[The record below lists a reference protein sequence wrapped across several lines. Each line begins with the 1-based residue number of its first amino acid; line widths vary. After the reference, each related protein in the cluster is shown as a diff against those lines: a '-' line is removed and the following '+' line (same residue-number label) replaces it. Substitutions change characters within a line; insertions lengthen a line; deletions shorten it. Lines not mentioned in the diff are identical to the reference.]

1 MSGLRQLRKIVG
13 FTLVEMVMV
22 IIILGI
28 LVLGVSSF
36 VILGTRIFVESTSVD
51 QVLSQSRFAI
61 ERMTREFR
69 NAVPNSLRVTN
80 TATVQCIE
88 FVPIQSSASYIDLP
102 IAPEAAS
109 ETGSIITPSLVIN
122 KDHRMLVYP
131 LTPAHIYS
139 AAADATEGRL
149 LDIFNAEVKDK
160 DKYTTVTFDRKVRF
174 SEASPR
180 NRFFMVNNAVSY
192 CFFTNGD
199 VRRYEGYDMFNT
211 AQPTPGGKIN
221 TLGDVEDGVL
231 MAENVVIGTGGWP
244 ISYTPGSLT
253 NNAVVQLSPK
263 FMVNGQEFQYQHQVQ
278 VVNVP

>member
-1 MSGLRQLRKIVG
+1 MSGLRQLRKSVG

-69 NAVPNSLRVTN
+69 NAVPNSLRVTQSPV
-80 TATVQCIE
+80 TFQCIE

-102 IAPEAAS
+102 IAPEVAS
-109 ETGSIITPSLVIN
+109 ETGIINTPSLGIN
-122 KDHRMLVYP
+122 NAHRMLVYP
-131 LTPAHIYS
+131 LTPDHIYS
-139 AAADATEGRL
+139 ASSTATEGRL
-149 LDIFNAEVKDK
+149 LRVKEYDG
-160 DKYTTVTFDRKVRF
+160 TTNTVTFGSATKELAMRF

-180 NRFFMVNNAVSY
+180 NRFFMINKAVSY

-199 VRRYEGYDMFNT
+199 VRRYEGYSMFNT
-211 AQPTPGGKIN
+211 AQPAPGDMG
-221 TLGDVEDGVL
+221 DGVL
-231 MAENVVIGTGGWP
+231 MAEDVVIGTGGWP
-244 ISYTPGSLT
+244 VSYTPGSLT
-253 NNAVVQLSPK
+253 NNAVVQLTPK
-263 FMVNGQEFQYQHQVQ
+263 FAVNGQEFQYQHQVQ

>member
-1 MSGLRQLRKIVG
+1 MSGLRQLRKSDG

-36 VILGTRIFVESTSVD
+36 VIIGTRIFVESTSVD

-61 ERMTREFR
+61 ERMTREIR

-80 TATVQCIE
+80 TATYQCME
-88 FVPIQSSASYIDLP
+88 FMPIQGSASYIDLP

-109 ETGSIITPSLVIN
+109 ETGSIITPSQGIN
-122 KDHRMLVYP
+122 NTHRMLVYP
-131 LTPAHIYS
+131 LTPAHIYE
-139 AAADATEGRL
+139 ADPTSSEGRL
-149 LDIFNAEVKDK
+149 LDIEKVEGN
-160 DKYTTVTFDRKVRF
+160 TVTFDRAVRI

-180 NRFFMVNNAVSY
+180 NRYFMVNNAVSY

-199 VRRYEGYDMFNT
+199 VRRYEGYSMFNT
-211 AQPTPGGKIN
+211 AQPAPADMG
-221 TLGDVEDGVL
+221 DGVL
-231 MAENVVIGTGGWP
+231 MAEGVVTGTGTWP
-244 ISYTPGSLT
+244 INYTPGSLT
-253 NNAVVQLSPK
+253 NNAVVQLTPT